1 MHARLTEP
9 ARDDLHQIY
18 AYLVPRSPQGL
29 QRMLAAVFT
38 TIRQLES
45 FPLLGRLGEVDGT
58 REITVPGTD
67 YRLVYRLNE
76 PYYVDIVRVL
86 HGKLKYP
93 LDGN

>member
-1 MHARLTEP
+1 
-9 ARDDLHQIY
+9 
-18 AYLVPRSPQGL
+18 
-29 QRMLAAVFT
+29 MLAAVFT